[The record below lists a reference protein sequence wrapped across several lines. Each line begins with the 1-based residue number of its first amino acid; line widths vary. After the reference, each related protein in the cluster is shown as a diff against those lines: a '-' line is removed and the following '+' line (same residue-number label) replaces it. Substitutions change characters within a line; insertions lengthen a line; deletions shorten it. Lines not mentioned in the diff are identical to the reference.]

1 MIVLTLVCTLSI
13 GSINPIT
20 KKISAEEINIDED
33 EDEIEFD
40 LSEDNF
46 DVSFIK
52 TAEWS
57 NHYSAEVTVKNISSE
72 KIEDWEL
79 SFNLDGK
86 ISQIWDAHIVDEKDK
101 AYIVKNNKWNQD
113 IEVGGTVKFGLIVE
127 YSDGTDDNEP
137 YNYNMS
143 KACGIVEKDYDVSY
157 NISSKWDGGLIGNIT
172 ITNKSEQ
179 TIEDWKVKFKSDISI
194 QSIWNAKIELNE
206 DNYYYLNNA
215 NYNADI
221 EPNKSVSFGF
231 SASYDKNTEIDE
243 IQLFEMKTYVEDL
256 TDTDNDGLIDRYE
269 TEVSNTLV
277 DNNDTDGDGLT
288 DGDEVIK
295 TFTDPLK
302 CDSDDNGIP
311 DGNEDLDADG
321 LNNQQEFLYGTD
333 YYEEDTDSD
342 GLTDGDEVN
351 KYSTDPLN
359 EDTDEDGLSDGE
371 EVDMGL
377 DPIISDTDGK
387 GIEDGEKIIPQT
399 FNYEEDES
407 SIVKKLL
414 INSEVRGSIYD
425 AISVE
430 KTISGDSIKYE
441 IDNEDLYELKIKL
454 FLQDNVSTDSI
465 TINKIGDEST
475 EFQFINND
483 DGSIGIAESISDE
496 KIELEIKNISG
507 VSKMSKSLS
516 LTKKSIST
524 SNKNKLKSDI
534 KKLHKKYVKH
544 PLLRTYS
551 SDKAIDIIY
560 ANDSSIESEAKK
572 WGMNKALM
580 QAILYN
586 EIVCIQTVADSAAD
600 SAVISYYVYK
610 HDLENY
616 MKMNWIR
623 QLVVGPPNV
632 PLIQKEDCSTGI
644 GQCFAS
650 TAIKALN
657 YTAGAK
663 GKKYNYNKWKQRE
676 KVWFSLHDND
686 SYSAKNVGKVL
697 KMESAEVKGIQ
708 LSSPKK
714 KDAQLLLSKYVNSDA
729 KKVGGYGKRCYKY
742 YKLFKKYN

>member
-1 MIVLTLVCTLSI
+1 MRKILKRMIVLTLVCTLSI

-544 PLLRTYS
+544 PTDVVSVGDVVHLIKLL
-551 SDKAIDIIY
+551 
-560 ANDSSIESEAKK
+560 
-572 WGMNKALM
+572 
-580 QAILYN
+580 
-586 EIVCIQTVADSAAD
+586 
-600 SAVISYYVYK
+600 ISYMLMTV
-610 HDLENY
+610 
-616 MKMNWIR
+616 
-623 QLVVGPPNV
+623 
-632 PLIQKEDCSTGI
+632 
-644 GQCFAS
+644 
-650 TAIKALN
+650 
-657 YTAGAK
+657 
-663 GKKYNYNKWKQRE
+663 
-676 KVWFSLHDND
+676 
-686 SYSAKNVGKVL
+686 
-697 KMESAEVKGIQ
+697 
-708 LSSPKK
+708 
-714 KDAQLLLSKYVNSDA
+714 LLSLRQKN
-729 KKVGGYGKRCYKY
+729 GE
-742 YKLFKKYN
+742 

>member
-544 PLLRTYS
+544 PTDVVSVGDVVHLIKLL
-551 SDKAIDIIY
+551 
-560 ANDSSIESEAKK
+560 
-572 WGMNKALM
+572 
-580 QAILYN
+580 
-586 EIVCIQTVADSAAD
+586 
-600 SAVISYYVYK
+600 ISYMLMTV
-610 HDLENY
+610 
-616 MKMNWIR
+616 
-623 QLVVGPPNV
+623 
-632 PLIQKEDCSTGI
+632 
-644 GQCFAS
+644 
-650 TAIKALN
+650 
-657 YTAGAK
+657 
-663 GKKYNYNKWKQRE
+663 
-676 KVWFSLHDND
+676 
-686 SYSAKNVGKVL
+686 
-697 KMESAEVKGIQ
+697 
-708 LSSPKK
+708 
-714 KDAQLLLSKYVNSDA
+714 LLSLRQKN
-729 KKVGGYGKRCYKY
+729 GE
-742 YKLFKKYN
+742 

>member
-1 MIVLTLVCTLSI
+1 M
-13 GSINPIT
+13 
-20 KKISAEEINIDED
+20 
-33 EDEIEFD
+33 
-40 LSEDNF
+40 
-46 DVSFIK
+46 
-52 TAEWS
+52 
-57 NHYSAEVTVKNISSE
+57 
-72 KIEDWEL
+72 

-143 KACGIVEKDYDVSY
+143 KACGIVEKDYYVSY

-277 DNNDTDGDGLT
+277 DNNDTDG
-288 DGDEVIK
+288 
-295 TFTDPLK
+295 
-302 CDSDDNGIP
+302 
-311 DGNEDLDADG
+311 
-321 LNNQQEFLYGTD
+321 
-333 YYEEDTDSD
+333 D

-686 SYSAKNVGKVL
+686 SYSAKIVGKVL

>member
-1 MIVLTLVCTLSI
+1 M
-13 GSINPIT
+13 
-20 KKISAEEINIDED
+20 
-33 EDEIEFD
+33 
-40 LSEDNF
+40 
-46 DVSFIK
+46 
-52 TAEWS
+52 
-57 NHYSAEVTVKNISSE
+57 
-72 KIEDWEL
+72 

-277 DNNDTDGDGLT
+277 DNNDTDG
-288 DGDEVIK
+288 
-295 TFTDPLK
+295 
-302 CDSDDNGIP
+302 
-311 DGNEDLDADG
+311 
-321 LNNQQEFLYGTD
+321 
-333 YYEEDTDSD
+333 D

>member
-1 MIVLTLVCTLSI
+1 M
-13 GSINPIT
+13 
-20 KKISAEEINIDED
+20 
-33 EDEIEFD
+33 
-40 LSEDNF
+40 
-46 DVSFIK
+46 
-52 TAEWS
+52 
-57 NHYSAEVTVKNISSE
+57 
-72 KIEDWEL
+72 

-277 DNNDTDGDGLT
+277 DNNDTDG
-288 DGDEVIK
+288 
-295 TFTDPLK
+295 
-302 CDSDDNGIP
+302 
-311 DGNEDLDADG
+311 
-321 LNNQQEFLYGTD
+321 
-333 YYEEDTDSD
+333 D

-686 SYSAKNVGKVL
+686 SYSAKIVGKVL